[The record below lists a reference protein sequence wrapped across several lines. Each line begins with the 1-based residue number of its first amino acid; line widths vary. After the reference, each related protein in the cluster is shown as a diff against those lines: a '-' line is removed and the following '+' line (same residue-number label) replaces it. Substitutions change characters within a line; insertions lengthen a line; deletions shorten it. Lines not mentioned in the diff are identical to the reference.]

1 MLVQYTA
8 VVPLKY
14 ERPMKLL
21 KEVKDEDWATFMNN
35 VEQALGIDARQ
46 MLEHR
51 IAVLEAMAL
60 RYQLEAEEDILEND
74 FCS

>member
-60 RYQLEAEEDILEND
+60 RYQLEAEEDLVED
-74 FCS
+74 YLGG

>member
-1 MLVQYTA
+1 M
-8 VVPLKY
+8 KY

-60 RYQLEAEEDILEND
+60 RYQLEAEEDLVED
-74 FCS
+74 YLGG